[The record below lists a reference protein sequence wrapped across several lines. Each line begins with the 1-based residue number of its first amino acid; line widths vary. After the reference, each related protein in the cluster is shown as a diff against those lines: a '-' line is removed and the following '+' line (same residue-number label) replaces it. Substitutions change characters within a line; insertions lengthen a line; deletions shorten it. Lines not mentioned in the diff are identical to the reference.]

1 LLRILYLV
9 PSLADPAVARRV
21 AMLRLGGAEVEIA
34 GFRRADAPPDAL
46 PAGTVMEFDVTHDG
60 RMLQRLFAT
69 LTAALRA
76 RGWARSFARP
86 DVVIARNLEML
97 GIANRLLGFWPQ
109 PPALVYEC
117 LDLHRLML
125 REDHLG
131 RSMRR
136 VEQRLSRSAALLL
149 TSSPAFLD
157 NYFAR
162 HGSPPP
168 YLVENKV
175 FAPESAE
182 VGDNPALR
190 GDSAPI
196 RIGWF
201 GALRCRR
208 SLKALDAASRALSG
222 HVEVVLRGR
231 PALTEFDDFH
241 ATIAAAPHVRYAGA
255 YRYPDDLAEIYAGV
269 HFAWAIDFFEAGQN
283 SRWLLPNRLYEGCRN
298 GAIPIAVAG
307 TETAAFIERLG
318 IGIVIPDIEP
328 ATLIELF
335 SALTP
340 ERVLALA
347 QAVRAQ
353 DASAF
358 RCDTAECV
366 ALVDRLAD
374 LAPVALEAAA

>member
-1 LLRILYLV
+1 
-9 PSLADPAVARRV
+9 
-21 AMLRLGGAEVEIA
+21 
-34 GFRRADAPPDAL
+34 
-46 PAGTVMEFDVTHDG
+46 
-60 RMLQRLFAT
+60 
-69 LTAALRA
+69 
-76 RGWARSFARP
+76 
-86 DVVIARNLEML
+86 
-97 GIANRLLGFWPQ
+97 
-109 PPALVYEC
+109 
-117 LDLHRLML
+117 
-125 REDHLG
+125 
-131 RSMRR
+131 MRH
-136 VEQRLSRSAALLL
+136 VEQLLSRSAALLL

-175 FAPESAE
+175 FAPESGD

-201 GALRCRR
+201 GGRRCRK

-241 ATIAAAPHVRYAGA
+241 ATIEAAPHLDYAGA
-255 YRYPDDLAEIYAGV
+255 YRYPDDLAKIYAGV

-328 ATLIELF
+328 ATLTELF
-335 SALTP
+335 LALTP

-358 RCDTAECV
+358 CCDTAECV

-374 LAPVALEAAA
+374 LAPVALEVAA